1 MSKSKI
7 VTRDKSKKRE
17 MITEGAIKA
26 FMEHGYK
33 NTSMDIIAMHA
44 GVSKKT
50 IYNHFKSKE
59 NVILT
64 IISAYLDGKS
74 ILKEIKYDN
83 SKSLEEQLKKFA
95 NAELYLI
102 NTPEKLGLARLL
114 TLTFIEDRDLALRIV
129 MNFEPNRLRF
139 TNWLKEA
146 VDDKKLEVNNL
157 ENAASIFYSL
167 IEGGITY
174 PVLFQPKLNIER
186 SQNMI
191 DEAITTFL
199 CRYRQK

>member
-1 MSKSKI
+1 MSKTKK
-7 VTRDKSKKRE
+7 VTRDKSKKRK

-33 NTSMDIIAMHA
+33 NTSMDIIANHA

-50 IYNHFKSKE
+50 IYNHFMSKE

-64 IISAYLDGKS
+64 IISDYLDGKTV
-74 ILKEIKYDN
+74 LKEIKYDN
-83 SKSLEEQLKKFA
+83 SKSIEEQLMMFA
-95 NAELYLI
+95 KAEIYLV

-114 TLTFIEDRDLALRIV
+114 TLTFIEDRDLAMLIV
-129 MNFEPNRLRF
+129 MKFEPNHLRF
-139 TNWLKEA
+139 INWLKEA
-146 VDDKKLEVNNL
+146 VEDNKLTVDNF

-174 PVLFQPKLNIER
+174 PALFQPELNVER
-186 SQNMI
+186 AQSVI
-191 DEAITTFL
+191 DEVIITFL
-199 CRYRQK
+199 SRYS